1 MICNAL
7 VVRRTAIRA
16 VVAATLLAASAG
28 ATATVATELPAPATT
43 TTTNPYAV
51 PAVIDVAYVN
61 RVLAGLDAILG
72 DVTRIVVSTRSIPP
86 DAYDRL
92 RALYATN
99 DLLQLTID
107 SVQSDIR
114 RGLNSYKIEPGNK
127 TSTVQHIV
135 SADSRCVF
143 VKVERNYS
151 AVSTSPNTVNPQW
164 VGLRIKEATRD
175 PKNYNPTPWMLV
187 YDGFPQDR
195 STPTNPC
202 TL

>member
-1 MICNAL
+1 MIA
-7 VVRRTAIRA
+7 
-16 VVAATLLAASAG
+16 
-28 ATATVATELPAPATT
+28 PAPT

-72 DVTRIVVSTRSIPP
+72 DVTRLVVSTRSVPP
-86 DAYDRL
+86 DAYDQL
-92 RALYATN
+92 RSVYATN

-114 RGLNSYKIEPGNK
+114 RGLGGYKNEPGNK
-127 TSTVQHIV
+127 TSTVQQIV

-143 VKVERNYS
+143 AKVERNYS
-151 AVSTSPNTVNPQW
+151 AVSISPNTVNPQW
-164 VGLRIKEATRD
+164 VGLRIKEPTRD
-175 PKNYNPTPWMLV
+175 PKNFNTTPWMLV

-195 STPTNPC
+195 STPVNPC
-202 TL
+202 TV